1 MRVDDSSLP
10 VTLCGASHCNP
21 APAASGT
28 FAYGLEFEALVDPNS
43 LSI

>member
-1 MRVDDSSLP
+1 MRVDDSSFP
-10 VTLCGASHCNP
+10 VPLCGASHCNP

-28 FAYGLEFEALVDPNS
+28 FGYGPEFEALVDPNA